1 MKPTLQIQ
9 AVLFHNDAEELR
21 RALRTVDQAAK
32 MGAERFRAIR
42 LCWGDASAEPLFSE
56 ADLAALRQ
64 ACPHLTE
71 LQYVFFAENTGYG
84 EGNNRLA
91 LSADADYHL
100 IMNPEICLPPLALCD
115 LLEPFDQA
123 DTGIVE
129 ARQIPVEHPK
139 AFDPETMETEWS
151 SGACFLISGPLFREL
166 GGFDTRTF
174 FMYCEDVDLSWRIRL
189 AGKKLYYQPLA
200 GVFHA
205 RRLSDSGRNQA
216 SRTEVLYTV
225 LSEALLAYKW
235 SRPEYARA
243 RIELAVRRGD
253 PGAKEAQDAFRKLEK
268 QGRLP
273 DFLDPEHRIARIIQY
288 PETGGMLFTQHR
300 YEL

>member
-32 MGAERFRAIR
+32 MGAERFSAIR

-174 FMYCEDVDLSWRIRL
+174 FMYCEDVDLSWRVRL
-189 AGKKLYYQPLA
+189 AGKTIRYQAKTGVYHSKYLSSRGKSEAGTGEKRFTILA
-200 GVFHA
+200 
-205 RRLSDSGRNQA
+205 D
-216 SRTEVLYTV
+216 
-225 LSEALLAYKW
+225 ALLAWKW
-235 SRPEYARA
+235 SYPYYARE
-243 RIELAVRRGD
+243 RIRQAVERRD
-253 PGAKEAQDAFRKLEK
+253 DGADEAAAEFRRREALG
-268 QGRLP
+268 QLP
-273 DFLDPEHRIARIIQY
+273 PMLDPEHRIAHIRFFPQS
-288 PETGGMLFTQHR
+288 GGMLFTAHR
-300 YEL
+300 YSL